1 MCGIDINR
9 ETGDGPLMSTGKNEP
24 GTGKGVS
31 YRSSRKRTIIDLPEE
46 DLKRLDTLAEEE
58 ASSRASVLREAVAE
72 YVVRRGKAPATPK
85 PLAGFGAL
93 KGYYGEAQAYQ
104 DELRGEWE

>member
-1 MCGIDINR
+1 MKKRG
-9 ETGDGPLMSTGKNEP
+9 
-24 GTGKGVS
+24 S
-31 YRSSRKRTIIDLPEE
+31 YRGTLKKRRTIIDLPDE
-46 DLKRLDTLAEEE
+46 DLKRLDDLADEI
-58 ASSRASVLREAVAE
+58 SVPRATVLREAVSE
-72 YVVRRGKAPATPK
+72 YVARKGRAPATPK

>member
-1 MCGIDINR
+1 MPGHSPSI
-9 ETGDGPLMSTGKNEP
+9 ST
-24 GTGKGVS
+24 S
-31 YRSSRKRTIIDLPEE
+31 YRPGKKRTIIDLPDE
-46 DLKRLDTLAEEE
+46 DLKRLDLVAEEE
-58 ASSRASVLREAVAE
+58 ATSRASVLREAVAE

>member
-1 MCGIDINR
+1 MD
-9 ETGDGPLMSTGKNEP
+9 
-24 GTGKGVS
+24 
-31 YRSSRKRTIIDLPEE
+31 YRANKKRTIVDLSDE
-46 DLKRLDTLAEEE
+46 DLKRLDAVAEDE
-58 ASSRASVLREAVAE
+58 AVSRASVLREAVAE

-104 DELRGEWE
+104 DNLRGEWE

>member
-1 MCGIDINR
+1 
-9 ETGDGPLMSTGKNEP
+9 MSASQRPSK
-24 GTGKGVS
+24 
-31 YRSSRKRTIIDLPEE
+31 KRTIIDLPDE
-46 DLKRLDTLAEEE
+46 DLKRLDLVAEEE
-58 ASSRASVLREAVAE
+58 ATSRASVLREAVAE

-85 PLAGFGAL
+85 PLAGFGSL

>member
-1 MCGIDINR
+1 
-9 ETGDGPLMSTGKNEP
+9 MST
-24 GTGKGVS
+24 S
-31 YRSSRKRTIIDLPEE
+31 YRPGKKRTIIDLPDE
-46 DLKRLDTLAEEE
+46 DLKRLDLVAEEE
-58 ASSRASVLREAVAE
+58 ATSRASVLREAVAE

>member
-1 MCGIDINR
+1 MPGHSPSI
-9 ETGDGPLMSTGKNEP
+9 ST
-24 GTGKGVS
+24 S
-31 YRSSRKRTIIDLPEE
+31 YRPGKTRTIIDRPDE
-46 DLKRLDTLAEEE
+46 DLKRLDLVAEEE
-58 ASSRASVLREAVAE
+58 ATSRASVLREAVAE

>member
-1 MCGIDINR
+1 MKKRGPYR
-9 ETGDGPLMSTGKNEP
+9 EPLKKT
-24 GTGKGVS
+24 
-31 YRSSRKRTIIDLPEE
+31 RTIIDLPAE
-46 DLKRLDTLAEEE
+46 DLKRLDDLADET
-58 ASSRASVLREAVAE
+58 SVPRASVLREAVAE
-72 YVVRRGKAPATPK
+72 YVAKKGKAPATPK